1 MTELLSTPGIAAMAR
16 REDLWRTVF
25 LKRAGEQ
32 STFDKPSQDRGI
44 SKSAP
49 RAIAALCGGTDFDN
63 PCSLN
68 EPSNDQLERTVE
80 QSTFDK
86 PSQDCG
92 LSKPT
97 PRAIAA
103 FCGGADFD
111 NPCSLQ
117 SNRQTGRHFK
127 LCKGACK
134 EGQIQRGVG
143 NPSKS
148 FAPVQ
153 THHFKV
159 VLVYPGEAI

>member
-49 RAIAALCGGTDFDN
+49 RAIAAL
-63 PCSLN
+63 
-68 EPSNDQLERTVE
+68 
-80 QSTFDK
+80 
-86 PSQDCG
+86 
-92 LSKPT
+92 
-97 PRAIAA
+97 
-103 FCGGADFD
+103 CGGADFD